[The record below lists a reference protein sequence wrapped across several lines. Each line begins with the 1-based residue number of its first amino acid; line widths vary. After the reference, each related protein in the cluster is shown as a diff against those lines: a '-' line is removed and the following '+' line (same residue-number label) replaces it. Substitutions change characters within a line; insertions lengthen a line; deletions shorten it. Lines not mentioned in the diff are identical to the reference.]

1 MNLLALCLFSY
12 KWFIAVPFLIAS
24 TTLIG
29 IPLTLVS
36 LLGMGDWG
44 SKTLAVLWAKANS
57 RVLGMGVDI
66 EGLEHLQSDKSY
78 VVVANHWSQLDILLI
93 YGYLPVELKWVMK
106 QELRRVPILG
116 AACAAMG
123 HIIID
128 RSNTAQAIASI
139 ERASKRLVNG
149 MCVVFFP
156 EGTRAPPG
164 EVRHFKKGAF
174 KLAIDLGLPV
184 LPLTLH
190 GTDQMLPTGTLNWRP
205 GSTTLEIHPPI
216 DTQGLSEEDVSNLCR
231 QTESLIQ
238 RSISSP
244 IKNDTLGDPHAE
256 QWRT

>member
-1 MNLLALCLFSY
+1 MNLLALCLFIY
-12 KWFIAVPFLIAS
+12 KWLIAVPFLIAS

-29 IPLTLVS
+29 IPLTFVS

-66 EGLEHLQSDKSY
+66 EGLEHLQSDRSY

-149 MCVVFFP
+149 MCVVFSP
-156 EGTRAPPG
+156 RALARHREWYALLKKVLSNWLLTLGCLFYHSPYTALIKCYPPG
-164 EVRHFKKGAF
+164 RSTGGQGRPPSKS
-174 KLAIDLGLPV
+174 IR
-184 LPLTLH
+184 PLTPM
-190 GTDQMLPTGTLNWRP
+190 G
-205 GSTTLEIHPPI
+205 
-216 DTQGLSEEDVSNLCR
+216 
-231 QTESLIQ
+231 
-238 RSISSP
+238 
-244 IKNDTLGDPHAE
+244 
-256 QWRT
+256 